1 MSIYMQFA
9 ACFVATMFFSILLNQ
24 PPKTMVFSGLIGTA
38 GYVVFVLL
46 SQTTMAYFFGTLII
60 AILCEIAARLLKK
73 TSTLFLISALI
84 PIVPGIGLYRTMR
97 YLVENNMS
105 MAAQVGS
112 ETLMG
117 VCAIAL
123 AITVSSIIFS
133 NILRKDGNKAA

>member
-24 PPKTMVFSGLIGTA
+24 PSKTMVFSGLIGTA

-84 PIVPGIGLYRTMR
+84 PIVPGVGLYRTMR

>member
-1 MSIYMQFA
+1 
-9 ACFVATMFFSILLNQ
+9 
-24 PPKTMVFSGLIGTA
+24 MVFSGLIGTA